1 MPRQAR
7 LDAPGV
13 LHHVMVRGIEQGK
26 IVDGR
31 KDREDF
37 IRRMGRIAVDSGT
50 SIYAWAIMNNHTH
63 ILLRSGNTGLAA
75 YMKGLLTVAYNLRYK
90 RHGHL
95 FQNRYKS
102 IVCEEETYFQEVIRY
117 IHLNPLRAGEVKSIP
132 ELDRYPWSGHAA
144 IMGQIDN
151 DWQDKAY
158 VLSVFGS
165 TPVRAVEIYRRY
177 LQEGISEVSR
187 TKSYTGFDKER
198 SPSQGIKGDERIIG
212 SSEFIERII
221 GKEEEL
227 SNLNTYPEER
237 RQEFEM
243 EIENTCEQAGITIF
257 ELRAGS
263 RRRAVSRVRRELV
276 CRLAGGYGMSLSE
289 VGRELGVSV
298 SAVSRILAQKDS
310 YSN

>member
-37 IRRMGRIAVDSGT
+37 IRRMGRIAIDSGT
-50 SIYAWAIMNNHTH
+50 NIYAWAIMNNHAH

-75 YMKGLLTVAYNLRYK
+75 YMKRLLTGYAVAYNLRHK

-158 VLSVFGS
+158 VLSVFG
-165 TPVRAVEIYRRY
+165 
-177 LQEGISEVSR
+177 
-187 TKSYTGFDKER
+187 
-198 SPSQGIKGDERIIG
+198 
-212 SSEFIERII
+212 
-221 GKEEEL
+221 
-227 SNLNTYPEER
+227 
-237 RQEFEM
+237 
-243 EIENTCEQAGITIF
+243 
-257 ELRAGS
+257 
-263 RRRAVSRVRRELV
+263 
-276 CRLAGGYGMSLSE
+276 
-289 VGRELGVSV
+289 
-298 SAVSRILAQKDS
+298 
-310 YSN
+310 